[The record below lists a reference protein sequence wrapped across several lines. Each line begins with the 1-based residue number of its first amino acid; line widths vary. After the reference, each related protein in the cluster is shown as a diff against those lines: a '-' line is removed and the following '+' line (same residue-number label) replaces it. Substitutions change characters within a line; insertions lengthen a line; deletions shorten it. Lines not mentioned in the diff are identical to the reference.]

1 MCRSV
6 CGEGISFLSNII
18 STLHL
23 SLLVCFFSTDLTDLE
38 PARLRGKDL
47 IRFMCTKGRSSPRLE
62 AAVFLFQCGVYL
74 IFREEGTG
82 AEKKSHYFSNQV

>member
-23 SLLVCFFSTDLTDLE
+23 SLLVCFFSTDLTVLE

-47 IRFMCTKGRSSPRLE
+47 IRFMCAKGRSSNRLDT
-62 AAVFLFQCGVYL
+62 AYFCFGVVFIEFQKKNHITFL
-74 IFREEGTG
+74 TKFRG
-82 AEKKSHYFSNQV
+82 NI